1 MSIYESGQMYLETI
15 YILSQKKSHVRAIDV
30 GEQMGY
36 SKPSVSRALSILK
49 RDDYVSVDDTGGI
62 SLTAKGMEVAK
73 TMYTRHTVLSQLLMR
88 LGVDEK
94 TATEDACKIEHVIL
108 LAKNLLRQYK
118 NTGCKFLIT
127 LGQNFIHVISSITQ
141 KQFFLFGMSHRTIF
155 FSLY

>member
-1 MSIYESGQMYLETI
+1 MKRPL
-15 YILSQKKSHVRAIDV
+15 QKMPVKLN
-30 GEQMGY
+30 M
-36 SKPSVSRALSILK
+36 
-49 RDDYVSVDDTGGI
+49 
-62 SLTAKGMEVAK
+62 
-73 TMYTRHTVLSQLLMR
+73 
-88 LGVDEK
+88 
-94 TATEDACKIEHVIL
+94 L

>member
-88 LGVDEK
+88 LGVDERPLQK
-94 TATEDACKIEHVIL
+94 MPVKLNML